1 MGCVRCIGYLTVIWE
16 RYGREPV
23 AIAYGDFNNDGAID
37 LMVANAG
44 TDDVSV
50 LLRNPLV

>member
-1 MGCVRCIGYLTVIWE
+1 K
-16 RYGREPV
+16 GREPV

-50 LLRNPLV
+50 LLRNPIE